1 MNPTL
6 DDLRETLESASA
18 HIPDNTRRAIDIRR
32 RIRRGNRIRLA
43 ALSAAAVSAVTIGVI
58 AMPLSGDMSGQTGP
72 TYTLTASDPVPELP
86 MERWGMPRIGAKRF
100 PTTGRV
106 RIRFTP
112 TGDDTLVIIRCTGG
126 FSSAEWYDGLL
137 AGTGECTPEGDV
149 LGAQSL
155 FTPHASHL
163 KPGKPVTLEVGLVKG
178 SIPDDPPLDPAEVDR
193 LVASQPPV
201 TTSWSIAVYSGD
213 CAGPECED

>member
-6 DDLRETLESASA
+6 DDLRETLKSASA
-18 HIPDNTRRAIDIRR
+18 NIPDNTRRAIDIRR

-43 ALSAAAVSAVTIGVI
+43 AAAASAVAIGVI

-72 TYTLTASDPVPELP
+72 AYTLTATDPVPELP
-86 MERWGMPRIGAKRF
+86 MERWGMPRIGAKQF

-137 AGTGECTPEGDV
+137 LATSGCTPKGDV
-149 LGAQSL
+149 LGSQSL
-155 FTPHASHL
+155 FTPTQVIS
-163 KPGKPVTLEVGLVKG
+163 
-178 SIPDDPPLDPAEVDR
+178 
-193 LVASQPPV
+193 
-201 TTSWSIAVYSGD
+201 SG
-213 CAGPECED
+213 GNPSPSR